1 MAKQYISLQGKLYLS
16 LIVAGVAG
24 ASRHVGNA
32 PDFEIELDGDVI
44 EHQESTSGQRT
55 TDFMMTKTRSVNFK
69 GTLEEA
75 SKENIAYILNGH
87 ATAIAGGPVTGKSL
101 GTVAVGVEVPLGG
114 YNVSNVVIKD
124 STGTPVVV
132 ESSKYKVDAA
142 FGTVT
147 LNDVAGLTM
156 PLTADFTAGAAS
168 VTTINDKD
176 SAEYELTFRGINTE
190 DNSKVEVKLW
200 RTKKDASATFPL
212 IHEELGSYE
221 ISGMAL
227 SDADKGSDSSLGL
240 FGRVVQIAAPV

>member
-1 MAKQYISLQGKLYLS
+1 MAKQYISFQGKLYLAP
-16 LIVAGVAG
+16 IVAGVAG
-24 ASRHVGNA
+24 AARHVGNA

-55 TDFMMTKTRSVNFK
+55 TDFMMTRTRSVNFK

-87 ATAIAGGPVTGKSL
+87 ATAIADGPVTGKSL

-114 YNVSNVVIKD
+114 YNVSNVVITD
-124 STGTPVVV
+124 STPVVV
-132 ESSKYKVDAA
+132 DPSKYKVDAA

-168 VTTINDKD
+168 VTTINDRD
-176 SAEYELTFRGINTE
+176 SAEYELTFRGINTV

-227 SDADKGSDSSLGL
+227 SDAEKGSDSSLGL